1 MNQVLALVLTIAALV
16 AGQSSARA
24 AATFTVT
31 NSGST
36 FTVTRSGNTAVSET
50 VNYRTVS
57 LSAIEG
63 QHFTAAFGTLAFA
76 ADETS
81 KTVTVTEKTPGTDA
95 YKYQTGSASRTY
107 RFEVTD
113 LGGYLIAYKDRSI
126 TSGLTQ
132 FSGAKVSSSVSSLV
146 TMTSGGAFSSG
157 MSSGKYLDVS
167 ATLPTTETSGTLS
180 GYVLIDDEY
189 DYAQKPATVSTSTL
203 ISSTGAPAS
212 YLNTL
217 GYKIYATVCFTEKEK
232 DDGYQYLQII
242 AGTSSH
248 AYDGADPNGK
258 VNDPENSV
266 YKVCFEFANGSNAE
280 GKIFFPHRFS
290 SNGEFSNSD
299 GVQHEYKFKDGDN
312 WKYDGSGAVILPV
325 TIGSITTRFDAG
337 GTNDDTWGYKDL
349 FVRMALQDGTAPT
362 RLGDPVVAPGH
373 YGAGTTVYISVP
385 FSEMVTASS
394 DVSLHTDWG
403 DFACVSGSGA
413 PTPTSSPA
421 PTSSTTWPPAS
432 TPTTVATISAANT
445 SC

>member
-1 MNQVLALVLTIAALV
+1 MNQVLALVLTIVAVA
-16 AGQSSARA
+16 AGQSSAWA

-36 FTVTRSGNTAVSET
+36 FTITRSGNTAVSET

-63 QHFTAAFGTLAFA
+63 QHFTAATGTLTFA

-81 KTVTVTEKTPGTDA
+81 KTVTVTEKTPTADA
-95 YKYQTGSASRTY
+95 YKYQTASSRTY

-126 TSGLTQ
+126 SSGLTK
-132 FSGAKVSSSVSSLV
+132 FSGDKVSKSVSYLV
-146 TMTSGGAFSSG
+146 K
-157 MSSGKYLDVS
+157 MSSGNFTSDMSSSKYLDV
-167 ATLPTTETSGTLS
+167 TYTPPTADVESTNANNLL

-189 DYAQKPATVSTSTL
+189 DYAQKPVTVSTSSL

-232 DDGYQYLQII
+232 DDGYQYLQVI
-242 AGTSSH
+242 AGTASH

-266 YKVCFEFANGSNAE
+266 YKVCFEFDNGSNSE
-280 GKIFFPHRFS
+280 GKIFFPHRFP

-299 GVQHEYKFKDGDN
+299 GVP
-312 WKYDGSGAVILPV
+312 L
-325 TIGSITTRFDAG
+325 
-337 GTNDDTWGYKDL
+337 
-349 FVRMALQDGTAPT
+349 
-362 RLGDPVVAPGH
+362 
-373 YGAGTTVYISVP
+373 
-385 FSEMVTASS
+385 
-394 DVSLHTDWG
+394 
-403 DFACVSGSGA
+403 
-413 PTPTSSPA
+413 
-421 PTSSTTWPPAS
+421 
-432 TPTTVATISAANT
+432 
-445 SC
+445 